1 MNVLILGG
9 TVFLG
14 RHLVEAARV
23 RGHAVT
29 LFNRGQSNPAL
40 FPEIETVHG
49 DRNTGFDALSGR
61 RWDAVIDVAA
71 YFPRQVR
78 LAVTSIHADHYTLIS
93 TISVFADFSRIGID
107 EDYPVGKLEDAS
119 SEPADGSAYGP
130 LKALCEQV
138 AVEAKGAASL
148 VIRPGLIVGPFDPT
162 DRFTYWPTRVAQGGE
177 LLAPEGPDVP
187 VQVIDARDLAEWT
200 VRMVEARATGTYNA
214 TGPSSPL
221 TLGDVLVSC
230 RTVSGSDATIT
241 YASEAF
247 LREHH
252 VTPWSQMPLWVGNDP
267 IMAGFARI
275 DVRKAVAVGLT
286 FRPIQATIGDTLRWA
301 ATRPTGPLK
310 SGVTRE
316 REAELLAAWRRTHH
330 EPKEQ

>member
-14 RHLVEAARV
+14 RHLVEAARI

-49 DRNTGFDALSGR
+49 DRNTGFDGLSGR

-78 LAVTSIHADHYTLIS
+78 LAVTGIDASHYTLIS

-107 EDYPVGKLEDAS
+107 EAYAVGTLDDPA
-119 SEPADGSAYGP
+119 SEPADSSAYGP
-130 LKALCEQV
+130 LKALCEHV
-138 AVEAKGAASL
+138 ALEAKPDASL

-230 RTVSGSDATIT
+230 RSVSGSDATVT

-252 VTPWSQMPLWVGNDP
+252 VAPWSQMPLWVGGDP

-275 DVRKAVAVGLT
+275 DIRKAVAAGLT
-286 FRPIQATIGDTLRWA
+286 FRPIRETIRDTLRWA
-301 ATRPTGPLK
+301 SSRPNAPLK

-316 REAELLAAWRRTHH
+316 REAVLLAAWRSTNH
-330 EPKEQ
+330 EPKE